1 MIIFSRH
8 DVTRWAIISGD
19 NNKLHYS
26 PPPKKCI
33 VQGMYVFV
41 FFIKK
46 IITRN
51 AISHD
56 TFKVEFFFRKETY
69 TDTAYYLTMPD
80 INNIIIGCSEEEK
93 VVTATIQYA
102 KEKVTKKHKP
112 YFERIQVNNSSINEL
127 QEKLYKPSQKPTTE
141 MIFYC
146 ALSFSVIL
154 ESKTFLTHKNTL
166 YKNASAY
173 FDSYMIIHISQAAE
187 WNGDIY
193 HKAITNVELNNIN
206 VFVSE
211 NSIIDI
217 SPTKVVR
224 SLIYELRNSDNALLR
239 MKSVFL
245 VEDIKINKE

>member
-19 NNKLHYS
+19 NNKLHYP

-46 IITRN
+46 IITKN
-51 AISHD
+51 VISLGS
-56 TFKVEFFFRKETY
+56 FKVEFFFRKETY
-69 TDTAYYLTMPD
+69 TDTTYYLTMPD

-102 KEKVTKKHKP
+102 KEKVTKKHKD
-112 YFERIQVNNSSINEL
+112 YFERIQINNNSINEL
-127 QEKLYKPSQKPTTE
+127 QKKFNNSSQKTTTK
-141 MIFYC
+141 MIFCC

-166 YKNASAY
+166 YKNSNAY
-173 FDSYMIIHISQAAE
+173 FDSHTIIHISQTAE
-187 WNGDIY
+187 WNRDIY
-193 HKAITNVELNNIN
+193 HTTITNAKPDNIN
-206 VFVSE
+206 VFVLE
-211 NSIIDI
+211 NNIFDI

-224 SLIYELRNSDNALLR
+224 SLTYELRNSGNTLLR

-245 VEDIKINKE
+245 VESNKINKE